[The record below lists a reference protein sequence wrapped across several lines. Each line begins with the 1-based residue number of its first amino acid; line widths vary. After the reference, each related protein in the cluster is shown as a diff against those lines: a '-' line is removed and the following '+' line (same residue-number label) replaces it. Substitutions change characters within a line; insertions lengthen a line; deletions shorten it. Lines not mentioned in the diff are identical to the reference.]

1 MNQFIFAVALR
12 SIEVEIGNWIETFN
26 FFIHLENIQIDE
38 TYIWK
43 TLKLLHIWWFGEQ
56 EVSHWCCRTG
66 LCSEFMWTI
75 VIMIGFLGKRSYA
88 STINHGHLASTPLL
102 HLCWGRNVYKQT
114 QTEMINFLAAK
125 IVLGA
130 RYKTTQVFAALR
142 WQYQWEIRFQ
152 QIAWQQLM
160 NMMILT
166 ADPQEILTPFQDW
179 KNWPS
184 DTCVGAHYAHS
195 QFWPQLAK
203 KWFSFNNFSYNG
215 KLLKLAGIDQHH
227 WGRIWIKNSSQLPS
241 IPPQKTWLYDLEGL
255 KMGEQNLT
263 PILPTG
269 GLNLLAIYE
278 ES

>member
-88 STINHGHLASTPLL
+88 STINHGHLALTPLL

-184 DTCVGAHYAHS
+184 DTCVGARTHKRIMRTVNFGLSWPKSGSVLIIFPIMASSWNLQGLISTIGDAFESKTPASSHLS
-195 QFWPQLAK
+195 PLKKRDCMTWRGWKWVNKIWHQFCQQ
-203 KWFSFNNFSYNG
+203 G
-215 KLLKLAGIDQHH
+215 V
-227 WGRIWIKNSSQLPS
+227 
-241 IPPQKTWLYDLEGL
+241 
-255 KMGEQNLT
+255 
-263 PILPTG
+263 
-269 GLNLLAIYE
+269 
-278 ES
+278 